1 MKKRIFLSPP
11 YVGAPERKAVM
22 EAFDTGYIA
31 PCGPM
36 VDLFEKRLAEI
47 SSRKFAVAVSSTTAA
62 IDLMMEEFGV
72 GEGWTLVAPS
82 LTFIATVGP
91 AWRRGAKINF
101 ADSDLTANADLK
113 CLAKALDAAK
123 GKKMVIGVDLYGRCC
138 NYNALERL
146 CAEKNAVLLMDSAE
160 AVGSFSGSRPAGSA
174 GVAGLYSFNGNKI
187 VTTSGGGAILTDDGD
202 LANRARSRSQQ
213 SREPVLWY
221 EHREVGFNCRMSN
234 ILAAI
239 GVAQLGRIGGILAK
253 RAAIAA
259 EYEKEFSLS
268 RAVKPLKK
276 VKGANNWL
284 NVVFLRNGALRDAAI
299 KALDAENIEARPVWK
314 PMHMQKVF
322 ESCAFFGS
330 GVSEDMFE
338 RGVCLPSGTGMTLS
352 QVRRVARI
360 VKEVAEG

>member
-1 MKKRIFLSPP
+1 M
-11 YVGAPERKAVM
+11 
-22 EAFDTGYIA
+22 
-31 PCGPM
+31 
-36 VDLFEKRLAEI
+36 
-47 SSRKFAVAVSSTTAA
+47 
-62 IDLMMEEFGV
+62 
-72 GEGWTLVAPS
+72 
-82 LTFIATVGP
+82 
-91 AWRRGAKINF
+91 
-101 ADSDLTANADLK
+101 
-113 CLAKALDAAK
+113 K

-187 VTTSGGGAILTDDGD
+187 VTTSGGGAILTDDGE
-202 LANRARSRSQQ
+202 LASRARSRSQQ

-259 EYEKEFSLS
+259 EYEKEFSLA

-284 NVVFLRNGALRDAAI
+284 NVVFLRSGALRDAAI